1 MMNLSINGREFE
13 SKHDPVKYIGIRHLC
28 IVGHAQPG
36 SLYLKFVISSVSK
49 EILLCNIN

>member
-28 IVGHAQPG
+28 IVGHAQYREP
-36 SLYLKFVISSVSK
+36 ISQ
-49 EILLCNIN
+49 ICYFIGF